1 MKTPIELIKEER
13 ERQISKKGWS
23 REHDDG
29 HTDGSIRVAAAQCA
43 CDGTDA
49 EVVDPL
55 DRDWGITDRHGY
67 AGQEPDEMHILSIAG
82 ALIVAEM
89 ERLQRIQS
97 NSEVSH
103 EVRHERSCEH

>member
-1 MKTPIELIKEER
+1 MKTPIKLIEEER
-13 ERQISKKGWS
+13 ERQVSKKGWS

-29 HTDGSIRVAAAQCA
+29 HTDGAIRVAAAKCA

-49 EVVDPL
+49 SVVDPL

-67 AGQEPDEMHILSIAG
+67 AGEDPDEMHLLAIAG

-89 ERLQRIQS
+89 ERIQRLRS
-97 NSEVSH
+97 NAEIAHSEQND
-103 EVRHERSCEH
+103 